1 MSLVI
6 VETLV
11 DYPLTPEQL
20 TATDLQVLACLD
32 ERQAA
37 WRYSL
42 LSSDRHRMLCIFEAP
57 DAESV
62 REAYRKGGG
71 GFKQIWAAELILPD
85 GRQPQRDPGILKIFE
100 GTFPGGFTE
109 AEWDEANRHVL
120 PCYAEHGVEWV
131 QSYVSSDRTR
141 VVCELNSPD
150 AEIIRTTH
158 RKFDIPCD
166 RVWSATVITPQE

>member
-32 ERQAA
+32 ERQAT
-37 WRYSL
+37 WHYSL
-42 LSSDRHRMLCIFEAP
+42 LSSDRHRMLCLFEAP

-62 REAYRKGGG
+62 RESYRKGGG
-71 GFKQIWAAELILPD
+71 DFKQIWAAELILPD
-85 GRQPQRDPGILKIFE
+85 GRQPQRNESILKVFE
-100 GTFPGGFTE
+100 GCFPGGVTQ

-120 PCYAEHGVEWV
+120 PCYAERGVEWV
-131 QSYVSSDRTR
+131 RSYVSSDRTR

-150 AEIIRTTH
+150 AEIIRETH
-158 RKFDIPCD
+158 RKFDIPFD
-166 RVWSATVITPQE
+166 RVWSAMVIKP